1 MIKKIIRL
9 VIPKKIQE
17 YFQKL
22 RKQANNFKSLAQNY
36 GQWKTIRDFSSVDK
50 NGLPV
55 PWYTYPTTEFLS
67 HLDLSSFKV
76 FEYGSGNSTLW
87 WAARSRHVTS
97 VEDNELWFK
106 KVKRLLKEQNV
117 EYRLEKDLQKYS
129 TMATN
134 DFEVYIVDGKYRRE
148 CLNHIVNLDVGKNK
162 RGGAIMLILDNSDRY
177 PNTLKFLKEKLGWI
191 QIDFHGFGPINSY
204 TWTTSIFINPARY
217 SELRYCS
224 ALKSECALNQ
234 LVDDD
239 Y

>member
-1 MIKKIIRL
+1 MIKKFIRYA
-9 VIPKKIQE
+9 IPKKIQE
-17 YFQKL
+17 RIDCFC
-22 RKQANNFKSLAQNY
+22 KQANNFKMLAQNY

-67 HLDLSSFKV
+67 HLDLTSFKV

-87 WAARSRHVTS
+87 WAARSRHITS
-97 VEDNELWFK
+97 VEDNELWFE
-106 KVKRLLKEQNV
+106 KVKHLLKEKNV
-117 EYRLEKDLQKYS
+117 EYRLEKDPQKYS
-129 TMATN
+129 TMATK

-148 CLNHIVNLDVGKNK
+148 CLNHIVNLDVGKK
-162 RGGAIMLILDNSDRY
+162 RGSAIMLILDNSDRY
-177 PNTLKFLKEKLGWI
+177 PNTLKFLKEKLGWM

-234 LVDDD
+234 LVDND

>member
-1 MIKKIIRL
+1 MIKKIIRS

-17 YFQKL
+17 YIQNF
-22 RKQANNFKSLAQNY
+22 RKQANNFKTLAQNY
-36 GQWKTIRDFSSVDK
+36 GQWKTIKNFSSVDK
-50 NGLPV
+50 SGLPI
-55 PWYTYPTTEFLS
+55 PWYTYPTIEFLS

-87 WAARSRHVTS
+87 WAARSKQVTS
-97 VEDNELWFK
+97 VEDNELWYK
-106 KVKRLLKEQNV
+106 KIKHLLKKNV
-117 EYRLEKDLQKYS
+117 EYHLEIDSHKYS

-148 CLNHIVNLDVGKNK
+148 CLNHIVNLEVEKKKG
-162 RGGAIMLILDNSDRY
+162 GGAIMLILDNSDRY
-177 PNTLKFLKEKLGWI
+177 PNKLKFLKEKLGWM

-224 ALKSECALNQ
+224 SLKSVCALEQ